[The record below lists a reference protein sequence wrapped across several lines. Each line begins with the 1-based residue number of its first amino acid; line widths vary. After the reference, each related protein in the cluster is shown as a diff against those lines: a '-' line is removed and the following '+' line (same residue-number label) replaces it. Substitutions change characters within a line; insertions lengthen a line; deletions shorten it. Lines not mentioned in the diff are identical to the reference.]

1 MATPYKMKGSPM
13 TRNFGAP
20 FKDDKKKGYTQKQ
33 KNAVAVGATAAS
45 GALAYGVGRYGASG
59 RGLVDDGSKAV
70 SKVFNTAKKYAKTGL
85 NIVSKFGKGANVLGL
100 VLGSTTTATGD
111 QPKKGKGKKVYPGG
125 KLDFTKK
132 K

>member
-45 GALAYGVGRYGASG
+45 GALATAAGRYGASG
-59 RGLVDDGSKAV
+59 RGLVDDGIKAV
-70 SKVFNTAKKYAKTGL
+70 SKVFNTAKKGL
-85 NIVSKFGKGANVLGL
+85 KVASKLSKGANVAAL
-100 VLGSTTTATGD
+100 VLGSTTTSTAD
-111 QPKKGKGKKVYPGG
+111 QPTKGKGKKVYPGG
-125 KLDFTKK
+125 KIDFTKK

>member
-33 KNAVAVGATAAS
+33 KNAAAVGATAAS
-45 GALAYGVGRYGASG
+45 GALATAVGRYGASG
-59 RGLVDDGSKAV
+59 RGLVDDAI
-70 SKVFNTAKKYAKTGL
+70 KYAKKGL
-85 NIVSKFGKGANVLGL
+85 KVASKLSKAANVVGL
-100 VLGSTTTATGD
+100 TLGSTTTATGD